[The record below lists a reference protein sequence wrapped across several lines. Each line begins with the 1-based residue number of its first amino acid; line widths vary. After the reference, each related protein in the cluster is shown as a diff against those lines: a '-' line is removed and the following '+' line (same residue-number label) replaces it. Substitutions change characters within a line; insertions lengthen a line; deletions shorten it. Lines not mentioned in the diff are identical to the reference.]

1 MLAPLVV
8 VLIVTVT
15 EPAKVPPGGV
25 KVGGATVCEIVY
37 VALVTLLLLIP
48 LAAAIALSVVVVV
61 TGTGTVYT
69 LDAVVGVLPSV
80 GSSVLAPLVVV
91 LIVTVT
97 EPAKVPPGGVKVGG
111 ATVCEIVYVALV
123 TLLLLIPL
131 AAAIALSVVVVVSGT
146 GPV

>member
-15 EPAKVPPGGV
+15 EPAKVPPGGL

-61 TGTGTVYT
+61 TGTG
-69 LDAVVGVLPSV
+69 
-80 GSSVLAPLVVV
+80 
-91 LIVTVT
+91 
-97 EPAKVPPGGVKVGG
+97 
-111 ATVCEIVYVALV
+111 
-123 TLLLLIPL
+123 
-131 AAAIALSVVVVVSGT
+131 
-146 GPV
+146 PV

>member
-25 KVGGATVCEIVY
+25 KVGGATDCWIVY
-37 VALVTLLLLIP
+37 VALVTLLL
-48 LAAAIALSVVVVV
+48 V
-61 TGTGTVYT
+61 
-69 LDAVVGVLPSV
+69 
-80 GSSVLAPLVVV
+80 
-91 LIVTVT
+91 
-97 EPAKVPPGGVKVGG
+97 
-111 ATVCEIVYVALV
+111 
-123 TLLLLIPL
+123 IPL

>member
-25 KVGGATVCEIVY
+25 KLGGPTDCWIVY

-80 GSSVLAPLVVV
+80 V
-91 LIVTVT
+91 
-97 EPAKVPPGGVKVGG
+97 
-111 ATVCEIVYVALV
+111 
-123 TLLLLIPL
+123 
-131 AAAIALSVVVVVSGT
+131 
-146 GPV
+146 

>member
-25 KVGGATVCEIVY
+25 KVGGATDCW
-37 VALVTLLLLIP
+37 
-48 LAAAIALSVVVVV
+48 
-61 TGTGTVYT
+61 
-69 LDAVVGVLPSV
+69 
-80 GSSVLAPLVVV
+80 
-91 LIVTVT
+91 
-97 EPAKVPPGGVKVGG
+97 
-111 ATVCEIVYVALV
+111 IVYVALV

-146 GPV
+146 GPVYTLDAVVGVLPSVGRATCAPLVEVLIVTVTEPAKVPPGGVKVGGATDCWIVYVALVTLLLLIPLAAAIALSVVVVVSGTGPV